1 LWVLLPLLRAEYVLW
16 VQLHV
21 ICSICRATSFRSQR
35 ILCMLVTRVDYRQCT
50 PYRDVEEY
58 SIVIYHAPTVM
69 LVTSVHSVGVSL
81 NFCGTF
87 FYTVIFHLKPPPLLA
102 VLVGSHQQDNCFCG
116 FQRALIPLRTFKQYY
131 SGTPEGF
138 HGQFESFPKAQRR
151 SPGICI
157 STSTN
162 ESRPY

>member
-1 LWVLLPLLRAEYVLW
+1 LWVLLPLLRAKYVLW

-21 ICSICRATSFRSQR
+21 ICSK
-35 ILCMLVTRVDYRQCT
+35 CMLVTRVDYR
-50 PYRDVEEY
+50 DVEAY
-58 SIVIYHAPTVM
+58 SIVIYHARTVM

-102 VLVGSHQQDNCFCG
+102 VLVGRHQQDNCSCG
-116 FQRALIPLRTFKQYY
+116 FQRALITLRTFKQYY

-138 HGQFESFPKAQRR
+138 HGQFESLPKAQRR

-162 ESRPY
+162 ESRPN